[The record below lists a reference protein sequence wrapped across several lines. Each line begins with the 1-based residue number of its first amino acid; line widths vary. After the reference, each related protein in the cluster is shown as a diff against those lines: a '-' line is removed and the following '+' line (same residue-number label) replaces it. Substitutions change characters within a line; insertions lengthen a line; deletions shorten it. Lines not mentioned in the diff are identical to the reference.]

1 MGEGV
6 EVKVGSMAAS
16 PLSEVG
22 EEDLTGVELD
32 VAVAA
37 AACIGEGSPGPGG
50 EGADMATGVPPP
62 LEEEGLSWVGVE
74 LFGGGGVVVCC
85 CCCCC

>member
-1 MGEGV
+1 
-6 EVKVGSMAAS
+6 MAAS

-32 VAVAA
+32 IAVAA
-37 AACIGEGSPGPGG
+37 AACIGEGSLGLGPGG
-50 EGADMATGVPPP
+50 EGADVATGVPPP
-62 LEEEGLSWVGVE
+62 LEEAEEEGLSWVGVE
-74 LFGGGGVVVCC
+74 LFGGGDVVVCC